1 MPYFPLFVDLA
12 GVACTL
18 VGGGSVAERRV
29 RTLLDFGARLTVIAP
44 EASETIRALAGD
56 GLLDLKMRE
65 YAGAEDIRKA
75 GLVIAAAKDPEINRR
90 VTADARK
97 AGSLVNTADNP
108 ELCGF
113 FFPALV
119 RRGELVAGITSS
131 GSCPGL
137 TARLR
142 RELDES
148 WPRDLGEDLRILKAE
163 RRRLRQEKFA
173 GRKDGIGGES
183 RKMETDGLNELKR
196 LISLVV
202 TKNEEKPWSERFDS
216 AAGKAIWR
224 WPRPGL

>member
-1 MPYFPLFVDLA
+1 MSYFPLFVDLT

-29 RTLLDFGARLTVIAP
+29 RILLDFGVYLTVIAP

-65 YAGAEDIRKA
+65 YAGAEDIREA
-75 GLVIAAAKDPEINRR
+75 RLVIASAKDRELNRR
-90 VTADARK
+90 VAADARK
-97 AGSLVNTADNP
+97 AGILVNTADDP

-142 RELDES
+142 KELDES
-148 WPRDLGEDLRILKAE
+148 WPLDLEEALRTLKAE
-163 RRRLRQEKFA
+163 RRRLRQEKFD
-173 GRKDGIGGES
+173 GPSDGISGDS
-183 RKMETDGLNELKR
+183 REMETGRHEKLKR
-196 LISLVV
+196 LISQVV
-202 TKNEEKPWSERFDS
+202 TKN
-216 AAGKAIWR
+216 
-224 WPRPGL
+224 